1 LQMTL
6 AIAQLYARGGRLLV
20 EAGPGTGKS
29 LAYLVPAVHHAVARR
44 ERVVVATNTITLQE
58 QLFSK
63 DIPFMRSWLPF
74 DFKAS
79 LLKGRSTDVIL
90 RRLKRYFRAP

>member
-1 LQMTL
+1 MQTNATQIAR
-6 AIAQLYARGGRLLV
+6 AIAQLYTRGGRLLV

-29 LAYLVPAVHHAVARR
+29 LAYLVPAVHHAVATG

-58 QLFSK
+58 QLFAK

-74 DFKAS
+74 DFKAT
-79 LLKGRSTDVIL
+79 LLKGRANYVSL
-90 RRLKRYFRAP
+90 RR